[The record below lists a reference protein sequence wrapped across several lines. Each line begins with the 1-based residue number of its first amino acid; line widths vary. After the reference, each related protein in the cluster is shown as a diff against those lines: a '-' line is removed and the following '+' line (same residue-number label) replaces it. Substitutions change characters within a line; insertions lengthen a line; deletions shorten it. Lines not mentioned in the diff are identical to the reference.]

1 MKLNNKHRVLS
12 VVLLML
18 VMMLSFASVVA
29 FADDGNSTNVAKA
42 GNNEYATLAKAIA
55 AAKDGET
62 VTLLADA
69 TEDVTINKN
78 ITLDLGSKALT
89 NTNSGKA
96 TITIANGATVT
107 VKNGNVV
114 GGKSY
119 YNIAIGKAVKS
130 TAKLT
135 LEGVTATAGNTG
147 SSMIDNWGTLTI
159 NSGDYSGGL
168 NVVKSEEGSTLVI
181 NGGKFTLDYAT
192 SGYTGVILS
201 AGITTISGGEFIQ
214 NATTPSGGNPQVV
227 LAMQV
232 DGYTSKIEITGGT
245 FTNKKFGS
253 TIFHGYGK
261 ATSDNFEV
269 SGGTFNKSISDGF
282 CADGFIPTKN
292 ADGTYGVAGL
302 MKPRLIAPSTRL
314 LTRLL
319 PQPIRAALARPLS
332 CWRI

>member
-181 NGGKFTLDYAT
+181 NGG
-192 SGYTGVILS
+192 
-201 AGITTISGGEFIQ
+201 
-214 NATTPSGGNPQVV
+214 
-227 LAMQV
+227 
-232 DGYTSKIEITGGT
+232 
-245 FTNKKFGS
+245 
-253 TIFHGYGK
+253 
-261 ATSDNFEV
+261 
-269 SGGTFNKSISDGF
+269 
-282 CADGFIPTKN
+282 
-292 ADGTYGVAGL
+292 
-302 MKPRLIAPSTRL
+302 RLIM
-314 LTRLL
+314 
-319 PQPIRAALARPLS
+319 QRAATRVLFSLPV
-332 CWRI
+332 